1 VASEHFI
8 NRVRIKLLQD
18 FQWERVALL
27 TSDESNYVKT
37 AENLLQLADSIINLN
52 ITYLSPIH
60 IFHKH
65 IYSTYQLQRLK
76 NERFNIII
84 ALISEEHSSTLLC
97 QAHQFGL
104 TTSDHVW
111 IFPSMYNPHWWQ
123 DDINDNCT
131 DSDMLQAINSTIF
144 IGTQNLHQKLYLRE
158 AITNETLKLFPNVTR
173 EELELYWIHSRAIN
187 AIEATSAIYM
197 SWNRAIDS
205 LLKEGYSPENV
216 LSMFNSLPI
225 HDTVPDELKQ
235 EVQIQLNRIIEH
247 WVSSG
252 HASSHVMLV

>member
-1 VASEHFI
+1 MLHDELVNHS
-8 NRVRIKLLQD
+8 VGL
-18 FQWERVALL
+18 
-27 TSDESNYVKT
+27 SDMMSV
-37 AENLLQLADSIINLN
+37 
-52 ITYLSPIH
+52 
-60 IFHKH
+60 
-65 IYSTYQLQRLK
+65 

-235 EVQIQLNRIIEH
+235 EVQIELNRIIEH
-247 WVSSG
+247 WRLSTTREYGQATITQVIGQCPILYMIDLTDTLRWIRVCNRS
-252 HASSHVMLV
+252 VL